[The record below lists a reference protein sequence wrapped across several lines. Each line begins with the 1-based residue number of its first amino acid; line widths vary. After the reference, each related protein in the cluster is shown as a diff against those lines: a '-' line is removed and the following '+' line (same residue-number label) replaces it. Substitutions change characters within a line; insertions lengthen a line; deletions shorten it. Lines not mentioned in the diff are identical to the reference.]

1 MEKLTFKQ
9 GLKDGLPIGL
19 GYLSVS
25 FAFGVWAV
33 GLGVP
38 IFIAL
43 LTSMTNLTSAGQ
55 FTGTEIIAVGGS
67 IISLIL
73 GQLVINSRYFLMGIS
88 LTQKLDD
95 SFTFLERLFCG
106 AFITDEIFAVAVTK
120 TQAVNTKY
128 FHGLTVLPYLGW
140 SLGTLFGAIAGN
152 ILPEQ
157 IVSALNIA
165 IYAMFIAIIIPPAMK
180 SLGVTVSITV
190 ATVISCVLYF
200 VPVFSVLTNGLPYI
214 ISAILTA
221 ILVSVFF
228 PVKNGEKEENENA

>member
-55 FTGTEIIAVGGS
+55 FAGTEIIAVGGS

-88 LTQKLDD
+88 LTQKLDE
-95 SFTFLERLFCG
+95 SFTFPERLLCG

-120 TQAVNTKY
+120 NQAVNTKY
-128 FHGLTVLPYLGW
+128 FHGLTILPYVGW
-140 SLGTLFGAIAGN
+140 ALGTLVGAIAGN
-152 ILPEQ
+152 ILPVQ

-165 IYAMFIAIIIPPAMK
+165 IYAMFIAIIVPPAMK
-180 SLGVTVSITV
+180 NLGVFVSIII
-190 ATVISCVLYF
+190 ATAISCILYF
-200 VPVFSVLTNGLPYI
+200 VPVFSFLTSGLPYI
-214 ISAILTA
+214 ITAILTA
-221 ILVSVFF
+221 DLVSFLF
-228 PVKNGEKEENENA
+228 PVKDEKEENEND